1 MTYTELCISC
11 GTVILLLI
19 GWLMQYLEGK
29 FHELGLPK
37 IVLLDRLPEPWAT
50 IERKKWLA
58 FRELMRDPEL
68 TRAEMLMPTR
78 QPKRRKH
85 RDNK

>member
-29 FHELGLPK
+29 FQQ
-37 IVLLDRLPEPWAT
+37 I
-50 IERKKWLA
+50 A
-58 FRELMRDPEL
+58 FQARVDEYLSKDQIFYNYTDGIMVKP
-68 TRAEMLMPTR
+68 A
-78 QPKRRKH
+78 QPKRRKY